1 MIEYT
6 LQIYKADR
14 RTTTGDRLFTTMS
27 VEAKD
32 DNAMRGVVAAYFN
45 MYSPDQGW
53 RYEWFPSKRT
63 VKNLM
68 TGKNVEIDHD
78 TPWCCNPSSETYW
91 SM

>member
-6 LQIYKADR
+6 IRIYKTDL
-14 RTTTGDRLFTTMS
+14 RTTTGERLHLQHSM
-27 VEAKD
+27 EAKD
-32 DNAMRGVVAAYFN
+32 DNAVRLLVASIFGIC
-45 MYSPDQGW
+45 PPEKGW
-53 RYEWFPSKRT
+53 RFEWFPSKKT